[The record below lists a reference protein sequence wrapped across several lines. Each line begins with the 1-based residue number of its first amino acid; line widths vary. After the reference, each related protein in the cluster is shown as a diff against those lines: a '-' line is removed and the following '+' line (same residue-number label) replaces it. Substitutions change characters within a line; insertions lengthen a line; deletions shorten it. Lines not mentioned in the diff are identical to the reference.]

1 MERSKAPVVRTNP
14 VTASARPPGWSR
26 LSGYMGR
33 AMAGARR
40 PRVAAGWQRRGVA
53 AGWQRQRMAAAG
65 AVLVAVPLA
74 IVAVAGP
81 TAQARPA
88 GTLARTAHAGESMAR
103 AAHGG
108 TSLTRAAHAGAS
120 AARAARAG
128 TTLARGSVPTVNW
141 ALSGTASAT
150 TAESGKGAPNA
161 IDGDAGTDWCT
172 SSWTGT
178 LTVDLNQVR
187 SLDDLGLTLDAAS
200 PSASATIQLA
210 STAGAWQQVRALR
223 DVALDP
229 GKPLYFP
236 LPSGTRARYAELTV
250 YSGTGADVCVGEFRA
265 YGPDAAAAG
274 MDLGTDLSF
283 TPQELAAGAAFSYDG
298 RPGTPVT
305 ITREAGANYVRMR
318 IWVSPPAGYSD
329 LASDLALARQVHA
342 AGMKIYL
349 DIMYSDFWAD
359 PQHQDIPAAWAG
371 QDLSQLTATVRSYS
385 QQVIAAF
392 AKQGTPV
399 DLVSIGNEIRNGILW
414 PVGEINCT
422 DCGGWDNLAQLLKA
436 GVAGAEA
443 GNPAGH
449 KLLVMMHYDQGG
461 DNALSSAFYSQLT
474 SHGVPFDVIGLS
486 YYPFFHGAI
495 SAMRAN
501 VDALATQFRKP
512 IVIAETQYPWTLANG
527 NSPLGDSTGDF
538 VWQTSQLSPGYPASP
553 GGQLSFVT
561 DELSILAQV
570 PGGLG
575 AGLFYWAPDWI
586 PGVPWEPGANIGSP
600 NVNLTLFNFE
610 GAALPSIGI
619 FQNPAGV
626 CARYAPDS
634 SPCTV
639 G

>member
-1 MERSKAPVVRTNP
+1 MLAP
-14 VTASARPPGWSR
+14 G
-26 LSGYMGR
+26 
-33 AMAGARR
+33 RR
-40 PRVAAGWQRRGVA
+40 PRLMVAACAVVLAAPLAVVA
-53 AGWQRQRMAAAG
+53 ATGT
-65 AVLVAVPLA
+65 V
-74 IVAVAGP
+74 
-81 TAQARPA
+81 AQARPD
-88 GTLARTAHAGESMAR
+88 
-103 AAHGG
+103 GG
-108 TSLTRAAHAGAS
+108 
-120 AARAARAG
+120 AARAAGGAAADG
-128 TTLARGSVPTVNW
+128 GEGSAPTVNW
-141 ALSGTASAT
+141 ALAGTASAT
-150 TAESGKGAPNA
+150 TAESGKPAANA
-161 IDGDAGTDWCT
+161 VDGDAGTDWCT
-172 SSWTGT
+172 SGYTGT
-178 LTVDLNQVR
+178 LTVDLGQVR
-187 SLDDLGLTLDAAS
+187 SLADLGLTLDAAS
-200 PSASATIQLA
+200 PSASATIELA
-210 STAGAWQQVRALR
+210 STAGAWQQVPALH
-223 DVALDP
+223 DIALDP
-229 GKPLYFP
+229 GNPLYFP
-236 LPSGTRARYAELTV
+236 LRSGSRARYAELTV
-250 YSGTGADVCVGEFRA
+250 YSDTGADVCVGEFRA
-265 YGPDAAAAG
+265 FGPDAAAVG
-274 MDLGTDLSF
+274 MDFGTDLSF
-283 TPQELAAGAAFSYDG
+283 TPQELAAGAAFSYNG
-298 RPGTPVT
+298 RRGTPVT

-318 IWVSPPAGYSD
+318 VWVNPPPGYSD

-371 QDLSQLTATVRSYS
+371 QDLGQLTTTVRSYS
-385 QQVIAAF
+385 QQVVTAF
-392 AKQGTPV
+392 ARQGTPV

-461 DNALSSAFYSQLT
+461 DNTLSSAFYSQLT

-501 VDALATQFRKP
+501 VDALATQFHKP

-600 NVNLTLFNFE
+600 NVNLTLFNSQ
-610 GAALPSIGI
+610 GVALPSIGI
-619 FQNPAGV
+619 FRNPAAV
-626 CARYAPDS
+626 CQSYDPFDV
-634 SPCTV
+634 PCV
-639 G
+639 IGG

>member
-1 MERSKAPVVRTNP
+1 ML
-14 VTASARPPGWSR
+14 TAGRRPR
-26 LSGYMGR
+26 LAAVLGG
-33 AMAGARR
+33 GRR
-40 PRVAAGWQRRGVA
+40 PRVVA
-53 AGWQRQRMAAAG
+53 AACALVLAA
-65 AVLVAVPLA
+65 PLA
-74 IVAVAGP
+74 VVAATGTV
-81 TAQARPA
+81 AQARPDGSTARSA
-88 GTLARTAHAGESMAR
+88 GSTAADREAR
-103 AAHGG
+103 ADGG
-108 TSLTRAAHAGAS
+108 GGAA
-120 AARAARAG
+120 
-128 TTLARGSVPTVNW
+128 PTVNW
-141 ALSGTASAT
+141 ALAGTASASN
-150 TAESGKGAPNA
+150 AESGKPAA
-161 IDGDAGTDWCT
+161 DAVDGDAGTDWCT
-172 SSWTGT
+172 SGYTGT
-178 LTVDLNQVR
+178 LTVDLGQVR
-187 SLDDLGLTLDAAS
+187 SLADLGLTLDAAS
-200 PSASATIQLA
+200 PSASATIELA
-210 STAGAWQQVRALR
+210 STAGAWQRVPALG
-223 DVALDP
+223 DIALDP
-229 GKPLYFP
+229 GNPLYFP
-236 LPSGTRARYAELTV
+236 LPSGARARYAELTV
-250 YSGTGADVCVGEFRA
+250 YSDTGADVCVGEFRA
-265 YGPDAAAAG
+265 FGPDAAAAG
-274 MDLGTDLSF
+274 MDFGTDLSF
-283 TPQELAAGAAFSYDG
+283 TPQELAAGAAFSYNG
-298 RPGTPVT
+298 KRGTPVT

-318 IWVSPPAGYSD
+318 VWVNPPAGYSD

-371 QDLSQLTATVRSYS
+371 QDLGQLTATVRSYT
-385 QQVIAAF
+385 QQVVTAF

-399 DLVSIGNEIRNGILW
+399 DLTSIGNEIRNGILW
-414 PVGEINCT
+414 PVGEVNCT

-449 KLLVMMHYDQGG
+449 KLLIMMHYDQGG
-461 DNALSSAFYSQLT
+461 DQALSSAFYSQLT
-474 SHGVPFDVIGLS
+474 AHGVPFDVIGLS

-626 CARYAPDS
+626 CERHAPDS
-634 SPCTV
+634 SPCIV